1 MTSLEPELA
10 GLGSGTVSSIDGGNL
25 LIDLASIFASSFLAY
40 LLCVVRPRN
49 MPKDSTETHLTLL
62 EPQSRFGDK
71 LLEK

>member
-10 GLGSGTVSSIDGGNL
+10 GLGSGTVSIDGGNL
-25 LIDLASIFASSFLAY
+25 LIDLASIFAISFLAY